1 MKDPA
6 RLLDHGATS
15 EELRLLR
22 AGLAEEPGLEG
33 KQRLAA
39 ALGLGVGAWG
49 ATSTASATTKLAGN
63 AGNAGVSASVG
74 GKLGVKWLMV
84 LAGGVTVGATA
95 LVVML
100 GQEPLAAPTP
110 VRTAPVVETPAP
122 QVAVTSTD
130 SPGSGAEIE
139 PAPPEVARVV
149 EAPKPA
155 SPPRQPVE
163 ATTPAPADSA
173 SIAREIAAI
182 DQVRTLASRGQSSA
196 ALSAL
201 GKYRKEFPRGVLRQ
215 EATLLQIEALA
226 KSGNLAAAREIG
238 QRFLREHPRTPH
250 EKRVRALLGDAP

>member
-1 MKDPA
+1 MKDPE

-22 AGLAEEPGLEG
+22 AGLTEEPGIEG

-39 ALGLGVGAWG
+39 ALGLGVSAWA
-49 ATSTASATTKLAGN
+49 ATSTASAATKAVSKVGAG
-63 AGNAGVSASVG
+63 ASAG
-74 GKLGVKWLMV
+74 GKLGLKWLLA
-84 LAGGVTVGATA
+84 LAGGVSVGAAA

-100 GQEPLAAPTP
+100 GNPAEVSESTTSRATSTSEPQAP
-110 VRTAPVVETPAP
+110 A
-122 QVAVTSTD
+122 VAVTSSDTTT
-130 SPGSGAEIE
+130 SGVSLE
-139 PAPPEVARVV
+139 PAPSEAPAAV
-149 EAPKPA
+149 EAPKIAPT
-155 SPPRQPVE
+155 SRPGS

-173 SIAREIAAI
+173 SIAREIEAV
-182 DQVRTLASRGQSSA
+182 DQVRTLVSRGQSSA
-196 ALSAL
+196 ALSAI

>member
-15 EELRLLR
+15 EELSLLR
-22 AGLAEEPGLEG
+22 AGLAEEPGIEG

-39 ALGLGVGAWG
+39 ALGLGVSAW
-49 ATSTASATTKLAGN
+49 AASSTASAATRAVSKASAG
-63 AGNAGVSASVG
+63 ASTG

-84 LAGGVTVGATA
+84 LAGGVSVGAAA

-100 GQEPLAAPTP
+100 GKPAQVTESTP
-110 VRTAPVVETPAP
+110 ARAVSTSEAKAP
-122 QVAVTSTD
+122 QVEATSSDKATT
-130 SPGSGAEIE
+130 GV
-139 PAPPEVARVV
+139 APEQIPSEAKATV
-149 EAPKPA
+149 EASKVAPA
-155 SPPRQPVE
+155 SRQG
-163 ATTPAPADSA
+163 ATGTTPAPADSA
-173 SIAREIAAI
+173 SIAREIEAV
-182 DQVRTLASRGQSSA
+182 DQVRTLVSRGQSSA

-226 KSGNLAAAREIG
+226 KAGNLARAREIG

>member
-1 MKDPA
+1 MKDPE

-22 AGLAEEPGLEG
+22 AGLVEEPGLEG

-39 ALGLGVGAWG
+39 ALGLGASAWA
-49 ATSTASATTKLAGN
+49 ATSTASAATKAVGKAGT
-63 AGNAGVSASVG
+63 GASLG
-74 GKLGVKWLMV
+74 GKLGVKWLIV
-84 LAGGVTVGATA
+84 LAGGVSVGAAA

-100 GQEPLAAPTP
+100 GKPAPAPVADAAPP
-110 VRTAPVVETPAP
+110 RVAPAIEAPAP
-122 QVAVTSTD
+122 QAAVTSSDSEPTAAGTEPAPAETVAVTQ
-130 SPGSGAEIE
+130 
-139 PAPPEVARVV
+139 
-149 EAPKPA
+149 APKVGVA
-155 SPPRQPVE
+155 ARQ
-163 ATTPAPADSA
+163 TPAPADSA
-173 SIAREIAAI
+173 SISREIAAV
-182 DQVRTLASRGQSSA
+182 DEVRTLVARGQSSA

-226 KSGNLAAAREIG
+226 KAGNLAAAREIG